1 MLVHRGAGVTINACE
16 KKEKRRRKRA
26 KNKARTWRP
35 ISRGSLVR
43 ANGIALEEFW
53 NGCVE
58 MKTAN
63 HEPERD
69 QEAKG
74 EAGFGRVA

>member
-1 MLVHRGAGVTINACE
+1 MGQ
-16 KKEKRRRKRA
+16 

-43 ANGIALEEFW
+43 ANGMSSGMAVWGGGWTNRTQESLQEE
-53 NGCVE
+53 
-58 MKTAN
+58 
-63 HEPERD
+63 
-69 QEAKG
+69 KG

>member
-1 MLVHRGAGVTINACE
+1 MDERM
-16 KKEKRRRKRA
+16 RQ

-43 ANGIALEEFW
+43 ANGMSSGMAVW
-53 NGCVE
+53 GGGWTN
-58 MKTAN
+58 KT
-63 HEPERD
+63 
-69 QEAKG
+69 QESLQQEKG